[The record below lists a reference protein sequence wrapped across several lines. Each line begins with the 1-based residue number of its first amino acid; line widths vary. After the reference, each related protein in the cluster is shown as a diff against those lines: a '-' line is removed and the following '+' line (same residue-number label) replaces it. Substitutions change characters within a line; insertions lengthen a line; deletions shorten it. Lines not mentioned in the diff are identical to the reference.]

1 MCKKLQ
7 RVLIA
12 AAITIGFGFANLLAG
27 TIHQEYDGSWHW
39 DELTRH
45 TRSLDGEYAV
55 VRGVRYPI
63 VIGKEYTGLAEISG
77 SKIENEHLIIPR

>member
-27 TIHQEYDGSWHW
+27 TIHQEYEGSWHW

-45 TRSLDGEYAV
+45 TRSLEGKLVSISDLKKYGQFDVVFYKLDGENYV
-55 VRGVRYPI
+55 MDF
-63 VIGKEYTGLAEISG
+63 
-77 SKIENEHLIIPR
+77 SKP